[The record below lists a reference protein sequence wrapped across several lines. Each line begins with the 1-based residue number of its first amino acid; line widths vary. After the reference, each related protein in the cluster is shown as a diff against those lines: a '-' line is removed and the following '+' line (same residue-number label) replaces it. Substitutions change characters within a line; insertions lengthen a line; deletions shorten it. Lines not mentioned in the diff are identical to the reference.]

1 MRILETGQVIGSN
14 YEVDRFLGEG
24 AFAEVYRVKHR
35 FFGFQAMKVLKQ
47 KGVSLN
53 EVESLLSE
61 AIILSRIEHPN
72 IIRVFDAN
80 TFELNGRT
88 IGYFTMEY
96 IPGGSLHNYWRSY
109 KEYFMPISGVVEIT
123 KQICEGLAVAHTNDP
138 PIVHRDIKPQNI
150 LIKYDANGMRVKI
163 SDFGLAKKVNPLTLL
178 VSAKGTLSFKPPE
191 SFQNMDSCT
200 ADVWAIGTT
209 MYLLLTDTLPF
220 PELDDRDILESSRF
234 LRPFRPASVYNIQV
248 DPVLDSI
255 LSRCLATN
263 SSDRY
268 PNAMILRDDLAR
280 WKPQQKNKEIPVS
293 ELSTHSKSVLSQSDL
308 PDIIDIEKRVKEAIE
323 LAQEPANLS
332 KAADILEEAV
342 SKDAQLRTKYE
353 SYIKLWRQG
362 ISIPTKNYFSRKKS
376 EQVS

>member
-1 MRILETGQVIGSN
+1 MILLETGQKIGTN

-47 KGVSLN
+47 KGISLQ

-61 AIILSRIEHPN
+61 AILLSRIEHPN
-72 IIRVFDAN
+72 IIRVFDAS
-80 TFELNGRT
+80 TFELNGKT
-88 IGYFTMEY
+88 MGFFTMEY
-96 IPGGSLHNYWRSY
+96 IPGGCLHNYWRSY
-109 KEYFMPISGVVEIT
+109 KEYFMPVSEVVEIT
-123 KQICEGLAVAHTNDP
+123 KQICEGLSVAHTSDP

-150 LIKYDANGMRVKI
+150 LVKYDASGMRVKI
-163 SDFGLAKKVNPLTLL
+163 SDFGLAKQVNPLTLL

-191 SFQNMDSCT
+191 SFHNMDSCT

-220 PELDDRDILESSRF
+220 PELDERDIQESSRF

-255 LSRCLATN
+255 LSRCLATH

-268 PNAMILRDDLAR
+268 HNAIALRDDLAR
-280 WKPQQKNKEIPVS
+280 WKPQKKNKELPVS
-293 ELSTHSKSVLSQSDL
+293 ELSTHSKVLLKQSDL
-308 PDIIDIEKRVKEAIE
+308 PDITDIERRVQEAIE
-323 LAQEPANLS
+323 MAQEPTNLTR
-332 KAADILEEAV
+332 AADILEEAV
-342 SKDAQLRTKYE
+342 SKDAQLRIQYE

-362 ISIPTKNYFSRKKS
+362 ISIPAKNYFSRKK
-376 EQVS
+376 